1 MVAPPVDAYQRKI
14 DYLRLSITD
23 RCNLRCV
30 YCMPPEGLPLLNHAG
45 ILTYEEILRLVGV
58 AVRMGI
64 SKIRITG
71 GEPLVRR
78 NVVYLCER
86 IAALEGVSS
95 FSLTTNGV
103 LLQQY
108 AAALR
113 KAGVERVNIS
123 LDTLRPER
131 FQAITRLGRFDRVW
145 RGIET
150 AREAGFAPIKLNV
163 VVMRGVND
171 DEIEDMAMLTMK
183 YPYHVRF
190 IELMPFSADVF
201 QDRFFSSEETLERI
215 SGLGPLSPCESR
227 NSNGPARYFQLEG
240 ASGKIGVI
248 SPISRHFCPGCNR
261 LRVTADGK
269 LRTCLFSNEETDL
282 FSLLRQKVSGEE
294 LVRVIRQAIASKP
307 EKHRLS
313 PGLPRKCVGRPMARI
328 GG

>member
-1 MVAPPVDAYQRKI
+1 MVTPPVDAYQRRI

-30 YCMPPEGLPLLNHAG
+30 YCMPPEGLPLLSHAD
-45 ILTYEEILRLVGV
+45 ILTYEEILRLVEV

-86 IAALEGVSS
+86 IAAIGGVGS
-95 FSLTTNGV
+95 FSLTTNGI
-103 LLQQY
+103 LLHHY
-108 AAALR
+108 AKSLR

-131 FQAITRLGRFDRVW
+131 FEAVTRLGRFDQVW
-145 RGIET
+145 RGIEA
-150 AREAGFAPIKLNV
+150 AREAGFAPIKLNM

-171 DEIEDMAMLTMK
+171 DEIEDMALLTTK
-183 YPYHVRF
+183 HPFHVRF

-240 ASGKIGVI
+240 APGKIGII
-248 SPISRHFCPGCNR
+248 SPISHHFCPGCNR

-269 LRTCLFSNEETDL
+269 LRTCLFSTEETDL
-282 FSLLRQKVSGEE
+282 FSLLRRKASGEE
-294 LVRVIRQAIASKP
+294 LAGVIRQAIASKP

-313 PGLPRKCVGRPMARI
+313 PGLPRKCADRPMARI